1 MQEHHDD
8 ICKALRTWRIRS
20 RLQQAAI
27 AECLGVTQSQISRW
41 ESGRDTPRPHNVEAI
56 RRLVW
61 GAEAEP
67 LQALKHFV
75 QSSSQLL
82 MLIDA
87 ENGIIARSEPLRRS
101 PNLMDRFGW
110 VLDPETNPAFAPAWR
125 RFNAILSQPDGVVGM
140 TVTMPFTHDGEHWSV
155 TIRNTIY
162 SVSGLRVCLAEPC
175 FNHCRSAG
183 EIRFEEVRIGMDEEE
198 RRKLTLWQA

>member
-1 MQEHHDD
+1 MQEHTDD

-20 RLQQAAI
+20 RLQQATI

-75 QSSSQLL
+75 QNSTQLL

-87 ENGIIARSEPLRRS
+87 ENGIIARSEPLRHS

-125 RFNAILSQPDGVVGM
+125 RFSAILSQPDGVVGM
-140 TVTMPFTHDGEHWSV
+140 TVTCPLPRTASTGALRSGTRSIPLPDFESASQNPASTPAGAPEKSASRKCVSAWMRKSV
-155 TIRNTIY
+155 AN
-162 SVSGLRVCLAEPC
+162 
-175 FNHCRSAG
+175 
-183 EIRFEEVRIGMDEEE
+183 
-198 RRKLTLWQA
+198 